1 MQTWTLAAVA
11 CFCVMVLTV
20 ILSVFVGVAAG
31 EPRRR
36 RAFIVATLILLG
48 WVAGLATVAAAAS
61 TGTPL
66 LAAGLALPLI
76 ALSALGVTILS
87 TPVRWLG
94 YSPVV
99 VLVFASAA
107 SVLIV
112 APVHWSVFSVA
123 GPLQATFRTLDLAGA
138 VAALFAPSVAALTVL
153 SIEHFARSRT
163 PGVLAG
169 VAPLHRSRP
178 RSTFLFALFASASWV
193 VWIGWMLGME
203 LALNDVSAR
212 ILVNGI
218 VAPIASVAAWLLVQR
233 MRHAATTRTAAIT
246 GMIAGLAAITPAC
259 GYVDTVGAVTIGVMA
274 GAVGS
279 LVAHALASHH
289 AGAAWVIP
297 MSLCL
302 GASVGVVSIGI
313 FSTRVGI
320 AYTGQPELL
329 FSQVLSLATT
339 AGYTIVVAAVLWL
352 LVRRLSRKSAPSVV
366 A

>member
-1 MQTWTLAAVA
+1 MLAALA
-11 CFCVMVLTV
+11 CTCVMVLTV
-20 ILSVFVGVAAG
+20 TLSIFVGVAAG
-31 EPRRR
+31 ESRRR
-36 RAFIVATLILLG
+36 RGFVVATLILLG

-61 TGTPL
+61 TDTPL
-66 LAAGLALPLI
+66 VTAGLAFPLI
-76 ALSALGVTILS
+76 ALCALGVTILS
-87 TPVRWLG
+87 TPLRRLG
-94 YSPVV
+94 FSPVV
-99 VLVFASAA
+99 VLTFAAAA
-107 SVLIV
+107 SILIV
-112 APVHWSVFSVA
+112 APVHWAIFSVA

-153 SIEHFARSRT
+153 SIEHFARSRM

-169 VAPLHRSRP
+169 VVPARRSRP
-178 RSTFLFALFASASWV
+178 RSTFVFALVAPVSWV

-203 LALNDVSAR
+203 LALNDVSGR
-212 ILVNGI
+212 IAVNGI
-218 VAPIASVAAWLLVQR
+218 VAPLASVAAWLLVER
-233 MRHAATTRTAAIT
+233 IRHAATTRTAAVM

-259 GYVDTVGAVTIGVMA
+259 GYVDTVGAVTIGVLA

-279 LVAHALASHH
+279 LVAHALASQH
-289 AGAAWVIP
+289 AGAAWLIP
-297 MSLCL
+297 TSLCL

-352 LVRRLSRKSAPSVV
+352 MVRRLSRKPAPTVV